1 MEQITVLAGT
11 ITTVMEVIKQILKPY
26 TVGLPAAAY
35 SAVIQLL
42 AMGLGIAGAF
52 VMNIDMLVIIG
63 KSDVVSIQGIL
74 VAGVLASF
82 GNQFLHYFMDGAHA
96 LAQSAKAKNQS

>member
-1 MEQITVLAGT
+1 MEQLTVLAGT
-11 ITTVMEVIKQILKPY
+11 ITTLVEVIKQILKPY

-35 SAVIQLL
+35 SAIIQLV

-52 VMNIDMLVIIG
+52 VMQIDMLVIIG
-63 KSDVVSIQGIL
+63 KSDIVSIPGLI

-82 GNQFLHYFMDGAHA
+82 GNQFLHYFLDSAQA
-96 LAQSAKAKNQS
+96 LSKQVKRNA

>member
-1 MEQITVLAGT
+1 MDQLTVLSGT
-11 ITTVMEVIKQILKPY
+11 ITTIMEVIKQILKPY
-26 TVGLPAAAY
+26 TAGLPAPAY
-35 SAVIQLL
+35 SAIMQIL
-42 AMGLGIAGAF
+42 AMGLGIMGAF
-52 VMNIDMLVIIG
+52 AMGIDMLVIIG

-82 GNQFLHYFMDGAHA
+82 GNQFLHYFMDGAQA